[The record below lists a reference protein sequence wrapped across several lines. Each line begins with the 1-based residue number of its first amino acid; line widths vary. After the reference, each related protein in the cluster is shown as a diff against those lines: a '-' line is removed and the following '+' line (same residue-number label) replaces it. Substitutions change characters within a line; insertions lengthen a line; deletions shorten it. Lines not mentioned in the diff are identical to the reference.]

1 MCVLNV
7 FIHIHI
13 VYVLL
18 PYGVI
23 KDVRLRIMV
32 EFSWKKTYANHV
44 LTKLTRSNFS
54 RVVFY
59 FWFSI
64 IELTV
69 YC

>member
-32 EFSWKKTYANHV
+32 EFS
-44 LTKLTRSNFS
+44 
-54 RVVFY
+54 
-59 FWFSI
+59 
-64 IELTV
+64 
-69 YC
+69 